1 MRLGPLSVVNGILWA
16 VSGEEC
22 IEQQTYVFD
31 NIFNQHYWHLFTNGR
46 QMPVHNFLIL
56 LFIIWHCFTATWR
69 WLFYM
74 HYVKDNTKPVY
85 TILAYRLI
93 VIGTSRF
100 FCLVLRTEENVTTIV
115 SSLRTRTKAVKKGRR
130 YKMETE
136 YFYFYFYYNFVKH
149 DSIDEIWIN
158 LQLFIWNA

>member
-1 MRLGPLSVVNGILWA
+1 MFLCISGYHLLEHYLMASIYYNILKMRLGPLSVVNGILWA

-100 FCLVLRTEENVTTIV
+100 FCLVL
-115 SSLRTRTKAVKKGRR
+115 
-130 YKMETE
+130 
-136 YFYFYFYYNFVKH
+136 
-149 DSIDEIWIN
+149 
-158 LQLFIWNA
+158 QLFSF